1 MDVYGSTSATSLAEN
16 GLHRALPAKPEMEI
30 WLSNLCGALNC
41 QSTDENR
48 TRISQ
53 LTTEILQ
60 RKHGPTLQNYCTPQN
75 FQRPLLKNINGD
87 PMLSVPFY
95 TADWNAYLLAKANK

>member
-1 MDVYGSTSATSLAEN
+1 MQLRWPKTASTGRYRLNRKWKYGLAIFVV
-16 GLHRALPAKPEMEI
+16 L
-30 WLSNLCGALNC
+30 ALNC

-60 RKHGPTLQNYCTPQN
+60 RKHGPTLRNYCTPQN

-95 TADWNAYLLAKANK
+95 TADWKAYHLAKATK